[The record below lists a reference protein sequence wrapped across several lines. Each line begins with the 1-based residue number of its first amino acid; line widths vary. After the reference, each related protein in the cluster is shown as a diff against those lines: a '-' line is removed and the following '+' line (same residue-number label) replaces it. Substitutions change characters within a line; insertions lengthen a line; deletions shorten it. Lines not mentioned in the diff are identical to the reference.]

1 MICTQIMANLIYL
14 TKEFWFTLIDL
25 LGSFS
30 DNYESELRQVDK
42 EISLF

>member
-1 MICTQIMANLIYL
+1 MENVIYL

-25 LGSFS
+25 INSFLG
-30 DNYESELRQVDK
+30 NYENEISEEVDK